1 MSCNSCSNVTLPGVV
16 GPAGAVGPPGA
27 AGSIGPSST
36 ITVGTVTSGSPAAVV
51 NVGTTGAA
59 IFDFTIPT
67 GAQGVSGT
75 TVIHNNVSIPPTTQ
89 TVNPFALMDTA
100 VLSTGELISTGDMLV
115 CDIEFMTNNPLESPA
130 SAYFIVS
137 IETGGSDQFL
147 LGDALPQ
154 FSTSSKVRLY
164 IIKDGAT
171 SVNVR
176 YDVLR
181 KATSDYANDESIL
194 NSTAIGL
201 LNDFGKS
208 REQGSITVDFST
220 YQYDI
225 HVYGK
230 TANASFPLKLS
241 RFTVTKYLA

>member
-100 VLSTGELISTGDMLV
+100 VLSTGELVSTGDMIV

-137 IETGGSDQFL
+137 IETGSSDQFL

-208 REQGSITVDFST
+208 RDQGSITVDFSN
-220 YQYDI
+220 QYDI

>member
-1 MSCNSCSNVTLPGVV
+1 MSCNSCSNITLPGVV
-16 GPAGAVGPPGA
+16 GPVGPAGPQGDP
-27 AGSIGPSST
+27 GSIGPSST
-36 ITVGTVTSGSPAAVV
+36 ITVGSVISGSPAAVV
-51 NVGTTGAA
+51 DVGTPGAA
-59 IFDFTIPT
+59 EFNFTIPS

-75 TVIHNNVSIPPTTQ
+75 TVIHNNVSVPPTIQ

-100 VLSTGELISTGDMLV
+100 VLSTGELATTGDMLV
-115 CDIEFMTNNPLESPA
+115 CDIEFMTENPLESPA

-137 IETGGSDQFL
+137 IETSSIDQFL

-176 YDVLR
+176 YDVIR

-194 NSTAIGL
+194 NSGAIGL

-208 REQGSITVDFST
+208 REQGSITVNFSN
-220 YQYDI
+220 QYDI

-230 TANASFPLKLS
+230 TANASYPLKLS

>member
-1 MSCNSCSNVTLPGVV
+1 
-16 GPAGAVGPPGA
+16 
-27 AGSIGPSST
+27 
-36 ITVGTVTSGSPAAVV
+36 
-51 NVGTTGAA
+51 
-59 IFDFTIPT
+59 
-67 GAQGVSGT
+67 
-75 TVIHNNVSIPPTTQ
+75 
-89 TVNPFALMDTA
+89 
-100 VLSTGELISTGDMLV
+100 
-115 CDIEFMTNNPLESPA
+115 MTENPLESPA
-130 SAYFIVS
+130 SAYFVVS
-137 IETGGSDQFL
+137 IETSSVDQFL

-176 YDVLR
+176 YDVIR

-208 REQGSITVDFST
+208 REQGSITVIFSN
-220 YQYDI
+220 QYDI

-230 TANASFPLKLS
+230 TANASYPLKLS

>member
-27 AGSIGPSST
+27 PGSIGPSST

-75 TVIHNNVSIPPTTQ
+75 TVIHNNVSGPTTTQ

-137 IETGGSDQFL
+137 IETGSSDQFL

-208 REQGSITVDFST
+208 RDQGSITVDFSN
-220 YQYDI
+220 QYDI